1 LSTVFHRASVPGGWK
16 ALADWYRIAA
26 LTVPESALARQW
38 NGTRKPDLSPAAGV
52 SMTDYRPRN
61 HDLLY
66 LGRERENLG
75 WNGVAIFGVI
85 GFAMMLLVA
94 AYLTDSYN
102 PASTGFS
109 AAIPA
114 RASRAT
120 AVAQQPVTV
129 PSAATPS
136 ISQLVVPRSGS

>member
-1 LSTVFHRASVPGGWK
+1 
-16 ALADWYRIAA
+16 
-26 LTVPESALARQW
+26 
-38 NGTRKPDLSPAAGV
+38 
-52 SMTDYRPRN
+52 MTDYRN

-66 LGRERENLG
+66 FGRERENLG
-75 WNGVAIFGVI
+75 WNGMAIFGAI
-85 GFAMMLLVA
+85 GLAMTLLVA

-114 RASRAT
+114 RTPHAT

-129 PSAATPS
+129 PSVGRPS

>member
-1 LSTVFHRASVPGGWK
+1 
-16 ALADWYRIAA
+16 
-26 LTVPESALARQW
+26 
-38 NGTRKPDLSPAAGV
+38 
-52 SMTDYRPRN
+52 MTDYRPRN

-66 LGRERENLG
+66 FGRERENLG
-75 WNGVAIFGVI
+75 WNGVAIFGGI
-85 GFAMMLLVA
+85 GFAMTLLVG

-114 RASRAT
+114 RAPRPM

-129 PSAATPS
+129 PSAGAPS
-136 ISQLVVPRSGS
+136 VSQLVVPRSGS

>member
-1 LSTVFHRASVPGGWK
+1 
-16 ALADWYRIAA
+16 
-26 LTVPESALARQW
+26 
-38 NGTRKPDLSPAAGV
+38 
-52 SMTDYRPRN
+52 MTDYRPRN

-66 LGRERENLG
+66 FGRERENLG
-75 WNGVAIFGVI
+75 WNGVAIFGGI
-85 GFAMMLLVA
+85 GFAMMLLVG

-114 RASRAT
+114 RAARAT

-129 PSAATPS
+129 PSVGTPS
-136 ISQLVVPRSGS
+136 VSQLVVPRSGS

>member
-1 LSTVFHRASVPGGWK
+1 
-16 ALADWYRIAA
+16 
-26 LTVPESALARQW
+26 
-38 NGTRKPDLSPAAGV
+38 
-52 SMTDYRPRN
+52 MTDYRPRN

-114 RASRAT
+114 RT
-120 AVAQQPVTV
+120 PAVAQQPVMA
-129 PSAATPS
+129 PSVGTPS
-136 ISQLVVPRSGS
+136 ISQLAVPRSGS

>member
-1 LSTVFHRASVPGGWK
+1 
-16 ALADWYRIAA
+16 
-26 LTVPESALARQW
+26 
-38 NGTRKPDLSPAAGV
+38 
-52 SMTDYRPRN
+52 MTDYRPRN

-66 LGRERENLG
+66 LGRASENLG
-75 WNGVAIFGVI
+75 WNSVTIFGGI
-85 GFAMMLLVA
+85 GLAMALLVG

-114 RASRAT
+114 RTPRAT

-129 PSAATPS
+129 PSVGRPS